1 MKLRAIKIDR
11 RFIPEWNDNK
21 DLPPNEQLVINFSRI
36 PATSEKSNYINYSFD
51 TGGSGKLVYNDNL
64 LCSAFISKIDNFELS
79 DGTKIKDGKDLATTS
94 HPRLASL
101 FLEIRT
107 YLFPEDEDLTQGE
120 SRA

>member
-1 MKLRAIKIDR
+1 MKLRAIKIDK

-21 DLPPNEQLVINFSRI
+21 DLPPNEQLIINFSRI
-36 PATSEKSNYINYSFD
+36 PVTSEKSNYINYSFD

-64 LCSAFISKIDNFELS
+64 LCSAFISKIENLEFDDL
-79 DGTKIKDGKDLATTS
+79 KIKDGKDLATYS

-107 YLFPEDEDLTQGE
+107 YLFPEDEDLKEGE
-120 SRA
+120 SKA